1 MVSVSTLHCHCHSNF
16 ADRKVLVVLEELGLD
31 YKSVVLDLMQNEQ
44 KSSEHTDYNPNG
56 RIPTL
61 VDHRNNDL
69 AIWYDYSSLR
79 LSLERLTRR
88 TKTRRESDA
97 IIMYLVEKYDTEHK
111 LSFDKYEDKIQQLQ
125 WLFFQASGQG

>member
-1 MVSVSTLHCHCHSNF
+1 M
-16 ADRKVLVVLEELGLD
+16 LVVLEELGLD

-44 KSSEHTDYNPNG
+44 KSSEHTEYNPNG

-79 LSLERLTRR
+79 DCHT
-88 TKTRRESDA
+88 
-97 IIMYLVEKYDTEHK
+97 
-111 LSFDKYEDKIQQLQ
+111 
-125 WLFFQASGQG
+125 GG